1 MSKRTILWAL
11 FSVQAV
17 CCAYFLM
24 DITWDLLLPTQLNRL
39 AESDL
44 AEAVV
49 TFAMFV
55 SLIFTGNELRLLMSR
70 HQKLTDQI
78 DIASGAFATVLEN
91 RFNEWKLTSA
101 ERDIAI
107 LALKGFSIAEMAGLR
122 DIKEG
127 TVKAQCAALY
137 RKADVSGRVQLL
149 SVFLDDLLADGL
161 VDAASRSVDRTI

>member
-1 MSKRTILWAL
+1 MSRRTFLWGL
-11 FSVQAV
+11 FSLQAL

-24 DITWDLLLPTQLNRL
+24 DIIWDLFLPSHFNAL

-49 TFAMFV
+49 TTALFLG
-55 SLIFTGNELRLLMSR
+55 LIFTANELRLLMTR
-70 HQKLTDQI
+70 QRKLTDQI
-78 DIASGAFATVLEN
+78 DIASGAFAEVLEA
-91 RFNEWKLTSA
+91 RFAEWSLTSA

-107 LALKGFSIAEMAGLR
+107 LALKGFSIAEMARLR
-122 DIKEG
+122 DTKEG

-149 SVFLDDLLADGL
+149 SVFLDDLLADGI
-161 VDAASRSVDRTI
+161 VEAASRSRA